1 VEFIVKIKVDLP
13 GDMPDEQRAA
23 LQKAEAE
30 RAAELAA
37 EGHLVRLWRIIG
49 RRENWGLWRAKDG
62 TELHAALSSLPMFPY
77 RDIEVVPLARHP
89 VDPAPPSS

>member
-1 VEFIVKIKVDLP
+1 MEFIVKIKVDLP

-30 RAAELAA
+30 RAAELAD

-49 RRENWGLWRAKDG
+49 RRENWGLWRARDG

-77 RDIEVVPLARHP
+77 LDIEVVPLALHP